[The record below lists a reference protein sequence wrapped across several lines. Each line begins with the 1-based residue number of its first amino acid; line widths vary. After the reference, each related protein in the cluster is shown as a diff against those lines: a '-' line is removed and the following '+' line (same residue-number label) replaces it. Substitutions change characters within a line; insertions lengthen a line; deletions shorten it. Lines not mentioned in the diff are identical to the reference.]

1 MIVMA
6 ATETCW
12 NVDLLYNKSFELF
25 LCILM
30 NQLLDNKVTY
40 SLRYLRIGQKTR
52 NILKWDFENWRLRN
66 KT

>member
-40 SLRYLRIGQKTR
+40 SLVF
-52 NILKWDFENWRLRN
+52 FELVKRLGIF
-66 KT
+66 